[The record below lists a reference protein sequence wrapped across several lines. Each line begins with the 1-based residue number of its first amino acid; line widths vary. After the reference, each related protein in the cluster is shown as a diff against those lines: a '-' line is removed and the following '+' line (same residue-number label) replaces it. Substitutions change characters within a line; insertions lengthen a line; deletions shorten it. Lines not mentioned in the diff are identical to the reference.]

1 MTDQSISQRVE
12 ILSKEELARTL
23 TRLSSQILESISH
36 SKDLLLLGI
45 PTRGIQ
51 LAEVLA
57 RELKG
62 KTGHKIEQGII
73 ALLFIETISFD

>member
-36 SKDLLLLGI
+36 TKDLLLLGI

-57 RELKG
+57 RELIE
-62 KTGHKIEQGII
+62 KTGKKHYSCI
-73 ALLFIETISFD
+73 AFQPKEA